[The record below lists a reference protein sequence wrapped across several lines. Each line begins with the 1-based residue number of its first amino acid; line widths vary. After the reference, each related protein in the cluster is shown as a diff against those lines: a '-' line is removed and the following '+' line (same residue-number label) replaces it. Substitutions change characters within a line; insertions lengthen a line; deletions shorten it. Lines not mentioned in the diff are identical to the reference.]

1 MNSIPSKTNASLSH
15 LSSDKPQSPT
25 TPPSLT
31 TPTMWGSPTRFSMIR
46 QLRRVVQSYKGYSAI
61 SRNFY
66 SSKLLFARTVNSLLP
81 MEPVDIDGLRAAV
94 VKQGGVVRQLKKD
107 GASQEDVTAG
117 TSFSSPYPPAHL
129 L

>member
-1 MNSIPSKTNASLSH
+1 
-15 LSSDKPQSPT
+15 
-25 TPPSLT
+25 
-31 TPTMWGSPTRFSMIR
+31 
-46 QLRRVVQSYKGYSAI
+46 
-61 SRNFY
+61 
-66 SSKLLFARTVNSLLP
+66 

-117 TSFSSPYPPAHL
+117 TSFSSPYSPAHL

>member
-1 MNSIPSKTNASLSH
+1 
-15 LSSDKPQSPT
+15 
-25 TPPSLT
+25 
-31 TPTMWGSPTRFSMIR
+31 MWGSPTRFSMIR